1 MKFNHMKRF
10 IVFSFALLAAGAVAA
25 HAADAK
31 ELWDKN
37 CKKCHGEDGK
47 GKTPMGKKLQV
58 KDYSDPKNQADLKDE
73 KMAKAIKEGIKEG
86 DTTRMKAFGDVL
98 SDSEVKALVAYF
110 RGLKK

>member
-1 MKFNHMKRF
+1 MKKM
-10 IVFSFALLAAGAVAA
+10 IALSLTLLAAGAVAA

-73 KMAKAIKEGIKEG
+73 KMAKAIKDGVTKDGE
-86 DTTRMKAFGDVL
+86 TRMKSFADTLGDDEIK
-98 SDSEVKALVAYF
+98 SLVAYI
-110 RGLKK
+110 RKMKGK